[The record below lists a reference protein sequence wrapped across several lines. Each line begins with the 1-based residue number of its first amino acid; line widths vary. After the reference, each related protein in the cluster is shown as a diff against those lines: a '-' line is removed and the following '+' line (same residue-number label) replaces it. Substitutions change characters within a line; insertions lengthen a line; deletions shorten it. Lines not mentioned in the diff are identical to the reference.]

1 MVTWKK
7 LNLLKNLL
15 YWLKVNETIK
25 NEAEE
30 RKGTFFSM
38 SLGTLAA
45 ISLGNLLSGKWV
57 IWAGEEQ

>member
-30 RKGTFFSM
+30 RKGIFFSM

-45 ISLGNLLSGKWV
+45 ILLGNLLSGKWV